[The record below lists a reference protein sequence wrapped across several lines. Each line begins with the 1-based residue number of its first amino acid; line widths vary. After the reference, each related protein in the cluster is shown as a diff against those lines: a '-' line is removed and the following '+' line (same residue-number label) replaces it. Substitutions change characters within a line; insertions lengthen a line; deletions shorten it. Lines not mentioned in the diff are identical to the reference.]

1 MRSRRKLSRSLPDTD
16 EFNRYMAAERFL
28 ESLREEVIRF
38 SLRLVELVC
47 ERDLFEVVLGE

>member
-1 MRSRRKLSRSLPDTD
+1 
-16 EFNRYMAAERFL
+16 MAAERFL